1 MDDNLGYLFAAF
13 AVTWLMIA
21 GYLYYLNGQI
31 RGLRED
37 IEDFEDEVRA
47 SGS

>member
-21 GYLYYLNGQI
+21 GYLYYMNTQI
-31 RGLRED
+31 RTLRED
-37 IEDFEDEVRA
+37 MEDFEEQV
-47 SGS
+47 SEKQ

>member
-21 GYLYYLNGQI
+21 GYLYYMNTQI
-31 RGLRED
+31 RTLRED
-37 IEDFEDEVRA
+37 IEDFEKQVTDKH
-47 SGS
+47 

>member
-21 GYLYYLNGQI
+21 GYLYYMNTQI
-31 RGLRED
+31 RTLRED
-37 IEDFEDEVRA
+37 IEDFEKQVTDKQ
-47 SGS
+47 

>member
-21 GYLYYLNGQI
+21 GYLYYLNGQV
-31 RGLRED
+31 RTLRED
-37 IEDFEDEVRA
+37 IEDFEEQA
-47 SGS
+47 SEGR

>member
-21 GYLYYLNGQI
+21 GYLYYMNTQI
-31 RGLRED
+31 RTLRED
-37 IEDFEDEVRA
+37 MEDFEEQVA
-47 SGS
+47 NKQ

>member
-21 GYLYYLNGQI
+21 GYLYYLHGQVKT
-31 RGLRED
+31 LRED
-37 IEDFEDEVRA
+37 IEDFDEQVAR
-47 SGS
+47 GR

>member
-21 GYLYYLNGQI
+21 GYLYYMNTQV
-31 RGLRED
+31 RDLRED
-37 IEDFEDEVRA
+37 MDDFDEQTAGRR
-47 SGS
+47 